1 MPYDEL
7 ISADSKSFV
16 TPVHLMR
23 ELWSA
28 MKLENKIA
36 LITGGSSGIG
46 RATAVVAAKEGA
58 YAIAADI
65 DDTRGAETVNIV
77 KKNGGKAE
85 FVHMDVTKEDEV
97 RKTVSEIV
105 RKHDRIDFLHNNA
118 GRWQLDMTDNDRAAL
133 ERWSHWM
140 NLNMTGVFLVTK
152 YVVEDM
158 RKRKS
163 GSIVNTSS
171 INAYFPYA
179 GQLAYASAKS
189 GVIGFTKSLAIELGR
204 YNIRVNAV
212 CPGEILTPQWWET
225 FNRMPDPKKA
235 MESLKRAI
243 PLGRF
248 CEPEEVARAV
258 VWLGSDEAS
267 FVSGAILVVD
277 GGQTAGV
284 PTAEA

>member
-1 MPYDEL
+1 MCQ
-7 ISADSKSFV
+7 
-16 TPVHLMR
+16 
-23 ELWSA
+23 LWSN

-36 LITGGSSGIG
+36 LVTGGSSGIG
-46 RATAVVAAKEGA
+46 RATVVVAAKEGA

-65 DDTRGAETVNIV
+65 DDTRGAETVDLV
-77 KKNGGKAE
+77 KKSGGKAE

-105 RKHDRIDFLHNNA
+105 RRHGRIDFLHNNA
-118 GRWQLDMTDNDRAAL
+118 GGWQLDATDNDRASL
-133 ERWSHWM
+133 ERWSHWID
-140 NLNMTGVFLVTK
+140 LNMTGIFLVTK

-212 CPGEILTPQWWET
+212 CPGEILTPQWWDT
-225 FNRMPDPKKA
+225 FNRTPDPKKA

-284 PTAEA
+284 PPAEA

>member
-1 MPYDEL
+1 
-7 ISADSKSFV
+7 
-16 TPVHLMR
+16 
-23 ELWSA
+23 

-65 DDTRGAETVNIV
+65 DDSRGAETVNIV

-97 RKTVSEIV
+97 RRTVSEIV
-105 RKHDRIDFLHNNA
+105 RKHGRIDFLHNNA
-118 GRWQLDMTDNDRAAL
+118 GGWQLDQTDNDRAAL

-212 CPGEILTPQWWET
+212 CPGEILTPQWWDT

-235 MESLKRAI
+235 MESLKHAI

-284 PTAEA
+284 PPAEA